1 MKSNHGERCQDP
13 VTCPLS
19 LWPQSLHELLAGRG
33 RGSTGSGAVSGVGLS
48 GPGWELVSCE
58 SFGTLA
64 ELPFFFKKKIFLI
77 CEIEPITPLSSS
89 CYWCV
94 AHDQNE
100 RAIWAFSKP
109 RRVTDRACATM
120 IVPPMIVSFGIEDG
134 ESSMRRQN
142 QTYSLE
148 NCISFVEP
156 TTHFSSSQSC
166 RNFRGPVRR

>member
-1 MKSNHGERCQDP
+1 MALKKKKKKKRSQVNMKSNHGERCQDP
-13 VTCPLS
+13 VTRPLS

-48 GPGWELVSCE
+48 GPGWDLVSCE

-64 ELPFFFKKKIFLI
+64 ELPFFFKKNFSI

-94 AHDQNE
+94 DHNQNE

-120 IVPPMIVSFGIEDG
+120 ISPLWLCHSALRMERAPWEDKIKLIPWKIVSH
-134 ESSMRRQN
+134 
-142 QTYSLE
+142 L
-148 NCISFVEP
+148 
-156 TTHFSSSQSC
+156 
-166 RNFRGPVRR
+166 